1 VSRRS
6 LSFVCDANL
15 SFREL
20 NAVHDNSH
28 LYRTVLRSLQKPLSV
43 LLTNLSN
50 LLLPLVASQAFLAVP
65 TISNQFLFPNT
76 VQTHTLAV
84 SKFCEELL
92 HVFDEM
98 ALGLDVDSRG
108 DGLRPARDGLASLIK
123 RVINPLIGAIRS
135 VLIPLVE
142 ALETPNTTLPSKP
155 VPGNN
160 KIHIVYHPSI
170 VALQTLMPSYSKVLT
185 ACTTSSVSQ
194 APLASLLISILWKA
208 LVAFSHRNGINLAAP
223 LTPESSIKKYQ
234 SSSPPLTPPST
245 RFSIKLPPSRPPSPP
260 AISIHATPALDC
272 KALYDVLFGLPR
284 PCDGQAREAVDEA
297 FEGLR
302 TLPDLLQAI
311 KAGLEEISSF
321 PDTARHLGNLTADIP
336 FLIALPVILNAFSDP
351 NSSSVSTILGISGED
366 YRKGCLSGFS
376 RAEECADTIG
386 QRVLDFFR
394 TVPTPSEVLLYW
406 LESELEGMVDT

>member
-1 VSRRS
+1 
-6 LSFVCDANL
+6 
-15 SFREL
+15 
-20 NAVHDNSH
+20 
-28 LYRTVLRSLQKPLSV
+28 LRSLQKPLSV

-65 TISNQFLFPNT
+65 TISNQFLFPNP
-76 VQTHTLAV
+76 VQAHTLAV

-142 ALETPNTTLPSKP
+142 ALETPNTTLLPKP

-160 KIHIVYHPSI
+160 KIHIIYHPSI
-170 VALQTLMPSYSKVLT
+170 VALQTLMPSYGKVLT

-208 LVAFSHRNGINLAAP
+208 LVAFSHRSGINP
-223 LTPESSIKKYQ
+223 STPVTPESSFKKYQ
-234 SSSPPLTPPST
+234 ASTPPLTPPPT

-260 AISIHATPALDC
+260 AVSVHATPALDC
-272 KALYDVLFGLPR
+272 KALYDILFGLPR

-311 KAGLEEISSF
+311 KAGPENMEISDFS
-321 PDTARHLGNLTADIP
+321 DTARHLGNLTTDIP
-336 FLIALPVILNAFSDP
+336 FLIALPLILNAFGDP
-351 NSSSVSTILGISGED
+351 NTSSVSTILGISGED

-376 RAEECADTIG
+376 RAEECAETIG

-394 TVPTPSEVLLYW
+394 TDPTSSKVLLYW
-406 LESELEGMVDT
+406 LESELEGMIDT